1 MNISLINDRNICPV
15 WANKFDGRYY
25 IGSINYY
32 LFQPPGDKLSER
44 NESDPLKYP
53 QIIKV
58 LNLE

>member
-1 MNISLINDRNICPV
+1 V